1 MITDFILNRFMN
13 LLDFVLTLLPTTWL
27 SPLLTDV
34 LAIDLSFLKYV
45 YVFISPWV
53 LSLIINVFVTV
64 YMITLTWA
72 IVEWLYKKIPGVD

>member
-1 MITDFILNRFMN
+1 MN